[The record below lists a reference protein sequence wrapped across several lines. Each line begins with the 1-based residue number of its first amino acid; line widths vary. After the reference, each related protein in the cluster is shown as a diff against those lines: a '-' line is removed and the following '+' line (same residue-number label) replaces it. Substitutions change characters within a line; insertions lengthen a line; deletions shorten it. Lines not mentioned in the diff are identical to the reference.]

1 MTEIHIEP
9 PTPTNHYSTKAN
21 VDHFARSDANG
32 TDANGTD
39 TPHLTPRNRSPQP
52 SIRSDA
58 EPPELDW
65 YDDNDHDEFEWIKLP
80 KQRDFDVFRVPRHS
94 PEKRNTANVPLIA
107 KRHDG
112 KDVVMWAKMDTGAD
126 ANIINA
132 STLVALLGDQA
143 KTLLRPLTMQNEEF
157 HILGDNR
164 IEVTQYV
171 NLSFQAG
178 RSKRQFDKV
187 RFMVVAD
194 QPEKSAKDGVPNVI
208 LGLETLQEHSMIMID
223 LDYHVEAELGL
234 EVIAERA
241 EHEAATIRTIGP
253 IKKYPQTPGV
263 VRK

>member
-1 MTEIHIEP
+1 MNAASEA
-9 PTPTNHYSTKAN
+9 S
-21 VDHFARSDANG
+21 R
-32 TDANGTD
+32 
-39 TPHLTPRNRSPQP
+39 
-52 SIRSDA
+52 
-58 EPPELDW
+58 LDW
-65 YDDNDHDEFEWIKLP
+65 YDDEYHDDFEWIKLP
-80 KQRDFDVFRVPRHS
+80 KQRDFDVFRVPHHT

-107 KRHDG
+107 KRYDG
-112 KDVVMWAKMDTGAD
+112 TDVVLWAKMDTGAD

-132 STLVALLGDQA
+132 STLVALLGHKA
-143 KTLLRPLTMQNEEF
+143 KILLRPLTIQNEEF

-187 RFMVVAD
+187 RFEVLAD

-208 LGLETLQEHSMIMID
+208 LGLKTLQEHSMIMVD
-223 LDYHVEAELGL
+223 LDYHVEAEPGL
-234 EVIAERA
+234 EVVAERA

-263 VRK
+263 QSNVRK